1 MSSGTEKR
9 TQAERSE
16 ATRTALTTAAR
27 RLFALQGY
35 AGVATEELVEAA
47 GVTRGALYH
56 HFDGKADLFRAV
68 FEQIEREL
76 AERLAT
82 EALSKPD
89 PWEGLTAALELFLDV
104 CGEPEVQRVALLDAP
119 SVLGWDQWREVEAR
133 YGLGLIELALGNLIE
148 ADVVEA
154 QPVDP
159 LAHAILGALAE
170 AGLYVARAD
179 DVGAARAE
187 MGAVL
192 RRLLEGLRKRPAG
205 PDRGPAGGGTAGA
218 RR

>member
-1 MSSGTEKR
+1 MDVKGASRRARPGAGRR

-16 ATRTALTTAAR
+16 ATQAALIAAAR
-27 RLFALQGY
+27 TLFAERGY
-35 AGVATEELVEAA
+35 AGVGTEELVRAS

-56 HFDGKADLFRAV
+56 HFEGKADLFLAV

-82 EALSKPD
+82 EALSKED
-89 PWEGLTAALELFLDV
+89 PWEGLLAGLEMFLDV
-104 CGEPEVQRVALLDAP
+104 CVEPEVQRIALIDAP
-119 SVLGWDQWREVEAR
+119 SVLGWETWREIEGR
-133 YGLGLIELALGNLIE
+133 YGLGLIRIGLENLMDAGI
-148 ADVVEA
+148 ARR

-159 LAHAILGALAE
+159 LAHALLGALSE

-179 DVGAARAE
+179 DVPAARAE
-187 MGAVL
+187 MEEVL
-192 RRLLEGLRKRPAG
+192 RRLLDGLR
-205 PDRGPAGGGTAGA
+205 AGGPSD